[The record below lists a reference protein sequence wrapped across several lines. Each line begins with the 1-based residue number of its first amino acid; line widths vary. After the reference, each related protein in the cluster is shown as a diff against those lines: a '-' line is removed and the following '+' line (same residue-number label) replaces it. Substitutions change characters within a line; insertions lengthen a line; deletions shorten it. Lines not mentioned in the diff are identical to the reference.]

1 MCWEV
6 VVVDAKCVV
15 RGYHVVMGNTN
26 ESWCPFLAP
35 SVRFEFWA
43 PMRPRTR
50 CQPNSAR
57 LPRTSEFP
65 STCVLPPSL
74 PCPPFPP
81 ISKSHISP
89 ARSFTL
95 FTSLNNYPLVFFR
108 GLALPGRSRI
118 PIYSFR
124 DPAFFPFSSGGTY
137 SLRVRL
143 ARSHLRSRQRG
154 PHTSFLPHTS
164 AWMCTTTQRA
174 ILMVHKLTAVAT
186 SKARLLRQVCPVP

>member
-1 MCWEV
+1 
-6 VVVDAKCVV
+6 
-15 RGYHVVMGNTN
+15 
-26 ESWCPFLAP
+26 
-35 SVRFEFWA
+35 
-43 PMRPRTR
+43 MRPRTR

-57 LPRTSEFP
+57 SLVHLNFP
-65 STCVLPPSL
+65 PLASSLPPFLVLRFRPSRN
-74 PCPPFPP
+74 
-81 ISKSHISP
+81 HISRP
-89 ARSFTL
+89 TL
-95 FTSLNNYPLVFFR
+95 FTSWNNYPLVFFR
-108 GLALPGRSRI
+108 GLALLGRSRI

-154 PHTSFLPHTS
+154 PHTSLSASNTS
-164 AWMCTTTQRA
+164 AWMCTTTQQA

>member
-1 MCWEV
+1 MNH
-6 VVVDAKCVV
+6 
-15 RGYHVVMGNTN
+15 GL
-26 ESWCPFLAP
+26 PFFAP

-57 LPRTSEFP
+57 SLVHHEFP

-89 ARSFTL
+89 ARSPTHFL
-95 FTSLNNYPLVFFR
+95 SLNNYPLVFFW
-108 GLALPGRSRI
+108 GLALLRRSRI

-124 DPAFFPFSSGGTY
+124 DPAFFPFPAAAHT

-143 ARSHLRSRQRG
+143 ARSHLRS
-154 PHTSFLPHTS
+154 
-164 AWMCTTTQRA
+164 
-174 ILMVHKLTAVAT
+174 VNEVLTHPFCLKYFRLDVYYHAT
-186 SKARLLRQVCPVP
+186 SNTHGTQIDRSCDF

>member
-1 MCWEV
+1 MPTEL
-6 VVVDAKCVV
+6 
-15 RGYHVVMGNTN
+15 GT
-26 ESWCPFLAP
+26 
-35 SVRFEFWA
+35 
-43 PMRPRTR
+43 
-50 CQPNSAR
+50 

-137 SLRVRL
+137 KSTRAPCPQPPSIPSTRSSHILSASCFRL
-143 ARSHLRSRQRG
+143 DVYYH
-154 PHTSFLPHTS
+154 
-164 AWMCTTTQRA
+164 
-174 ILMVHKLTAVAT
+174 AT
-186 SKARLLRQVCPVP
+186 SNTHGTQIDRSCDFQGPPATAGVSRALILPPFPQLKEAAELQPIHHHV